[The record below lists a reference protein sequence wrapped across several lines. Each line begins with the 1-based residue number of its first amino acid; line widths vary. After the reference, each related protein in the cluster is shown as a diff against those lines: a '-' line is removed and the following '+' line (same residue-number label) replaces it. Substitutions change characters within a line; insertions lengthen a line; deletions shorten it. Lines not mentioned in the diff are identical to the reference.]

1 MSFEKLLAKIAKLF
15 KTAGVPYMLVG
26 GFAVAYWGYPRQSLD
41 IDIVADLSEG
51 NINSFIKQAKKNGF
65 LFHEKEIKLMIK
77 KGNRFV
83 MEADDFRIDCWLPR
97 TGFEISSFKN
107 RKRKKLFGQSLS
119 IIKAEDLILAKLLAG
134 RSRDIEDIKTIL
146 LRQGRRLNKNY
157 LHHHASVLNV
167 RGSLNK
173 ILKETAF

>member
-15 KTAGVPYMLVG
+15 NAAGIPYMLVG

-41 IDIVADLSEG
+41 IDIVADLSED
-51 NINSFIKQAKKNGF
+51 NINPFIKQAKKNGF
-65 LFHEKEIKLMIK
+65 LLHEREIKSMIK

-97 TGFEISSFKN
+97 TGFEVNSFKN
-107 RKRKKLFGQSLS
+107 RKRKKLFGQSLY

-134 RSRDIEDIKTIL
+134 RSRDIEDIRTIL
-146 LRQGRRLNKNY
+146 LRQGRRLSKNY
-157 LHHHASVLNV
+157 LLRHALALNV
-167 RGSLNK
+167 KDSLDK
-173 ILKETAF
+173 IVKEAAS